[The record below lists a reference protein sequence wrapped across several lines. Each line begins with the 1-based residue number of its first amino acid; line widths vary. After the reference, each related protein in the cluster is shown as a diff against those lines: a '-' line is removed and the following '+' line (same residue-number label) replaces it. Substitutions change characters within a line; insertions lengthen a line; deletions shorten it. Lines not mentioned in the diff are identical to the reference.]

1 MTIGKHISAIRNLIK
16 QYSDDS
22 SYEDEFLYVLLN
34 NANATWLKRKLE
46 NNEKINDWNWPSYC
60 VELEAGLSHDCSCVP
75 TGCTV
80 LKTKYKIPK
89 PLLARNRQLLKV
101 YTFDGKEIIP
111 TTEEKLRASKY
122 DEIKS
127 NVLQYSV
134 YNQKIVIWNGDAT
147 RIIPRAIV
155 VKSLSIDPTE
165 WATVEMCS
173 PDTGQPSGSY
183 CFDMDNSEYPMD
195 EEYAT
200 LVYDTVL
207 KQLGFSLQIREDRT
221 NNANPEI

>member
-1 MTIGKHISAIRNLIK
+1 MTIGKHISAIRNLIR
-16 QYSDDS
+16 QHSDDS
-22 SYEDEFLYVLLN
+22 MYENEFLYVLLN
-34 NANATWLKRKLE
+34 NANATWLKRKLD
-46 NNEKINDWNWPSYC
+46 NNEKVNDWNWPSYC

-75 TGCTV
+75 VGCTV

-101 YTFDGKEIIP
+101 FTLDGTEINL

-122 DEIKS
+122 DEVKS
-127 NVLQYSV
+127 GKLAYSV
-134 YNQKIVIWNGDAT
+134 YNQKIIIWNGDTA

-155 VKSLSIDPTE
+155 IKSLSVDPTE
-165 WATVEMCS
+165 WSTVEMCS
-173 PDTGQPSGSY
+173 ENGTPSGSY
-183 CFDMDNSEYPMD
+183 CFDIDVSKYPMD

-200 LVYDTVL
+200 LVYDMVL

-221 NNANPEI
+221 NNANPDV